1 MDSFAVFGN
10 PIKHSKSAEIYAL
23 FAHEIGISKK
33 YNLKLAVQDNFNYLL
48 HNFFN
53 LGGLGANIT
62 SPFKENAYFLCNQ
75 LTERAEKARSVNTIK
90 KLKNGTLLGD
100 NTDGIGFISDLKRI
114 NWLDNNNQ
122 ITSHEH
128 EDEEPITNILLI
140 GAGGAAKGILPILL
154 TTITTCH
161 INIVNRTFSRAQE
174 LTSYYQEIG
183 YKNISC
189 LPLHKLRYDTNKYS
203 LIINATTSNIHNT
216 IPKIPYFLITP
227 DTKCYDLFYTK
238 QDTLFITWCKKNGS
252 NYCSDGLG
260 MLVGQAAHSFFL
272 WHNTFPTIDPVINH
286 LRSVFY
292 M

>member
-1 MDSFAVFGN
+1 MNSFAVFGN

-23 FAHEIGISKK
+23 FAQEIGISTE
-33 YNLKLAVQDNFNYLL
+33 YNLKLAVQDNFNCLL
-48 HNFFN
+48 YNFFE

-100 NTDGIGFISDLKRI
+100 NTDGIGFISDLKRL

-122 ITSHEH
+122 ITSHT
-128 EDEEPITNILLI
+128 PMITNILLI
-140 GAGGAAKGILPILL
+140 GAGGAAKGIIPILL

-189 LPLHKLRYDTNKYS
+189 LPLYKLRYDTHKYS
-203 LIINATTSNIHNT
+203 LIINATTSNIHST

-252 NYCSDGLG
+252 NYCADGLG

-272 WHNTFPTIDPVINH
+272 WHNAFPTIDPVINH
-286 LRSVFY
+286 LRSTCY